1 MTNPTPAE
9 IQAIRERA
17 DGGYKG
23 TGVLLHAQGD
33 VTTLLAALDA
43 AVAER
48 DDARNHTAEVALG
61 ASHYPHEEGQ
71 PCVRCERDALRER
84 LAAAERERD
93 EARDDAASCRRD
105 ANEWYDKHTVEQ
117 TRRTNTETERDA
129 LRQRVE
135 ELTAAGQMVMF
146 SAYLDDNVINRH
158 MATTV
163 ACEALRN
170 LSAALAKGQADA

>member
-1 MTNPTPAE
+1 MTDPTE
-9 IQAIRERA
+9 IAAIRERRKASYPIDVEPESLDPCSLLA
-17 DGGYKG
+17 DI
-23 TGVLLHAQGD
+23 D
-33 VTTLLAALDA
+33 TLLDA
-43 AVAER
+43 
-48 DDARNHTAEVALG
+48 
-61 ASHYPHEEGQ
+61 
-71 PCVRCERDALRER
+71 

-93 EARDDAASCRRD
+93 EAKDDAASCRRD